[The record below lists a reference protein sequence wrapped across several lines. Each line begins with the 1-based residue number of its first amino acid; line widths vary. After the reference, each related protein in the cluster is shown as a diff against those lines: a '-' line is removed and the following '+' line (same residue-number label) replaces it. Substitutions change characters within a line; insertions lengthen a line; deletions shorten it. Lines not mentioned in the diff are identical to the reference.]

1 MFFLA
6 TLGLGWLPLTA
17 SAASDELLFA
27 VNEQTGQFESKPN
40 MTFKHHYP
48 ATKIMFIPD
57 KECNHPDILATCG
70 DYLRLWKIGDEGVTL
85 HKMLNNVCAQRLS

>member
-1 MFFLA
+1 MA
-6 TLGLGWLPLTA
+6 TA
-17 SAASDELLFA
+17 HHSARRNLISSRECFVFA

-40 MTFKHHYP
+40 LTFKHDYP

-70 DYLRLWKIGDEGVTL
+70 DYLRLWKIGEDEEVTL
-85 HKMLNNVCAQRLS
+85 QKMLNNVSMRSGIL